1 MSKTWRRRPS
11 GEDGP
16 KRKSKR
22 VRYERRH
29 VQPSRL
35 TVEWVIE
42 HVSDRIDFVVRSLVE
57 TETIREDEAEDYA
70 SILRTEVIEKFGSY
84 RDDIG
89 VGETGPR
96 GRALAQ
102 GSAVTYFRAVIHNKM
117 VNLIREIER
126 NGEVFGDMPIALL
139 PDGEREGYG
148 CRDER
153 DVTFS
158 DECRSVKEIDFRLDL
173 NTLVG
178 HLLPQEYRVFVL
190 RLKDKTFRE
199 CASETGLSESKV
211 RRLMKS
217 VAQKAESLGFERPRP
232 RRSQSFEKN
241 SDAKS

>member
-16 KRKSKR
+16 RCGGSRGK
-22 VRYERRH
+22 YERRH
-29 VQPSRL
+29 VQPRRL

-57 TETIREDEAEDYA
+57 TETIREEEAEDYA
-70 SILRTEVIEKFGSY
+70 SILRTEVIEKFGTY
-84 RDDIG
+84 RDDI
-89 VGETGPR
+89 VAGETGPR
-96 GRALAQ
+96 GRSLAQ
-102 GSAVTYFRAVIHNKM
+102 GSALTYFRAVIHNKM

-126 NGEVFGDMPIALL
+126 DGSVFADTPIALL
-139 PDGEREGYG
+139 PEGEREGYG

-153 DVTFS
+153 DVAFS

-199 CASETGLSESKV
+199 CAAETGLSEAKV

-217 VAQKAESLGFERPRP
+217 VAEKAESLGFERPRP
-232 RRSQSFEKN
+232 RRSQSFQKN
-241 SDAKS
+241 CDAKS